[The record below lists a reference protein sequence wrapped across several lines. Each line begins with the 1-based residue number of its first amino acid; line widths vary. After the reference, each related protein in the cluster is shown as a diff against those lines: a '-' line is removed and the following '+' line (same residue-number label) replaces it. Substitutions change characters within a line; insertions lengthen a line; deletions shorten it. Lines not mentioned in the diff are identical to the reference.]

1 MRMIAGLILVCRI
14 IELMMEIILAILRDQ
29 KMDFTGAVM
38 VMNLNQRT
46 QTQTKSDYTINY
58 EVNPFPHKPY
68 SDKNENHFITA
79 KI

>member
-46 QTQTKSDYTINY
+46 QTQTKSD
-58 EVNPFPHKPY
+58 
-68 SDKNENHFITA
+68 
-79 KI
+79 